1 MFAVGVILYQMIFS
15 DFPFRS
21 HDERAF
27 LTDVKTKSTK
37 YILFQIH
44 LDTN

>member
-1 MFAVGVILYQMIFS
+1 MFAVGVIFYQMIFS

-27 LTDVKTKSTK
+27 LTDVKTKSIK
-37 YILFQIH
+37 NVIFQIH
-44 LDTN
+44 QNTK